1 MYVRSLV
8 FQSGQSLLRY
18 CSQASSKIQKYL
30 PAESFT
36 THGEAIAAP
45 NTEVRYVFALL
56 PRLIPKAADP
66 TPRNNAPLLYGHAS
80 LGDPGEVS
88 WDDTMLYRPD

>member
-18 CSQASSKIQKYL
+18 SSQASSKIQKYL

-45 NTEVRYVFALL
+45 NTEVMYVFALL

-66 TPRNNAPLLYGHAS
+66 TPRNIFWPCLKRTGNKRIQEF
-80 LGDPGEVS
+80 D
-88 WDDTMLYRPD
+88 